1 MNQFYK
7 QFELGL
13 FWKKQIQPRF
23 RRKKKNL
30 FIFISLA
37 NKSKL
42 STSLDFNIRHVK
54 LTYNNVFMKWIQVNS
69 TDKISDSLYKRSKV
83 QSPLAP
89 KSNWCLG
96 LIIKNYHQE
105 WSL

>member
-1 MNQFYK
+1 MDCFGKNK
-7 QFELGL
+7 SSLDLGE
-13 FWKKQIQPRF
+13 
-23 RRKKKNL
+23 KKNL

-54 LTYNNVFMKWIQVNS
+54 LTYNNVFMKWIQVSS

-105 WSL
+105 RSL